1 MNNDGGSN
9 GLVAELGQVR
19 EALTAWRATPGKGQ
33 KIPDAVWRQ
42 AVRAAKRHGLNPVSK
57 SKALGL
63 DYSCLKRRVAGYV
76 GSGNRSKELR
86 PAFVEVKPSAP
97 SEDLAC
103 VIELEKGGGTRMR
116 ICVKSAGSVDWCRL
130 KEAFLGA

>member
-1 MNNDGGSN
+1 MNNGSSN
-9 GLVAELGQVR
+9 GLAAELGQVR
-19 EALTAWRATPGKGQ
+19 EALMAWRATPGRGQ

-57 SKALGL
+57 ALGL
-63 DYSCLKRRVAGYV
+63 DYSCLKRRVVGDG
-76 GSGNRSKELR
+76 GSGHGRCELM
-86 PAFVEVKPSAP
+86 PAFVEVKAP
-97 SEDLAC
+97 VSPEDIAC

-116 ICVKSAGSVDWCRL
+116 ICVKSAGSVDWCRI